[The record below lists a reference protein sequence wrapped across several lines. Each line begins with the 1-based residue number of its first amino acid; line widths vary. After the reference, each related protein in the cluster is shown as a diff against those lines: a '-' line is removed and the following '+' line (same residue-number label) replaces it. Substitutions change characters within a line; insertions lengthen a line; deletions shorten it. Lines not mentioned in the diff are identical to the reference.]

1 MVRGAH
7 WSLEQA
13 DWNAEK
19 VDSMRGT
26 FKKFVSIQGKYGFT
40 KTRLKC
46 KSSARVKIVL
56 KKD

>member
-7 WSLEQA
+7 GSLEQA

-26 FKKFVSIQGKYGFT
+26 FKSLFLF
-40 KTRLKC
+40 
-46 KSSARVKIVL
+46 RVNMVLL
-56 KKD
+56 KKVTDI